1 MSKPHLAAPSHHNT
15 RPVSLHE
22 VARQGDLVV
31 YARFFNILTLKSMI
45 RKKLV
50 QLFWRVYDYPMKEY
64 ANAIIIAGVMY
75 LVTLVSEHH
84 GYEAGALAAIL
95 AISSGLL
102 ILGLQKLDLA
112 IAAWQKGRAEAAKPT
127 YEQAMQAFAA
137 LDRDAILVLQGMAQH
152 SGTKWMDGTA
162 YFTGR
167 CTAGNAETLDTL
179 YSRGFIDMRGGYS
192 DAIIRIT
199 PRTYALMQ
207 AGAMV

>member
-1 MSKPHLAAPSHHNT
+1 
-15 RPVSLHE
+15 
-22 VARQGDLVV
+22 
-31 YARFFNILTLKSMI
+31 MI

-84 GYEAGALAAIL
+84 GYEAGALASLL

-137 LDRDAILVLQGMAQH
+137 LDRDTILVLQGMAQH
-152 SGTKWMDGTA
+152 SGTKWMDGTP

-167 CTAGNAETLDTL
+167 CVAGNAETQDTL
-179 YSRGFIDMRGGYS
+179 YSLGFIDMRGGYS
-192 DAIIRIT
+192 NAIIRIT